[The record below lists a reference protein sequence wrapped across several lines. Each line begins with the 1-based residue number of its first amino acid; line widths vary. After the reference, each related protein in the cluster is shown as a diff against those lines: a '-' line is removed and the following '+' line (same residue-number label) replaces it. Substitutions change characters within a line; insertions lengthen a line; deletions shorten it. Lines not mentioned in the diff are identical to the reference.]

1 MSTNGDFESATD
13 LKNGDIASVPKGAQE
28 LWTDLKE
35 SLLQRPIMKDCYKG
49 RQSICNCCD
58 GVPETHF
65 RNLEV
70 IRTPIPITPMVRPKA
85 MQKNMENA
93 VMKRDKAR

>member
-1 MSTNGDFESATD
+1 
-13 LKNGDIASVPKGAQE
+13 
-28 LWTDLKE
+28 
-35 SLLQRPIMKDCYKG
+35 MKDCYKG

-85 MQKNMENA
+85 MQKNMEIKA
-93 VMKRDKAR
+93 KSYYGKQDCTAPFFDFGFFTCVMQSTKK